1 MSISAI
7 SGAASNP
14 LQSLNS
20 QQNFRQTFSQ
30 LVDALDSGDL
40 SQAQQAYSDLS
51 QLQADGQ
58 GPATNPNSP
67 LAGALNNIGQALQ
80 NGDLGGAQ
88 QALASM
94 QQAQRGHHHGHHGHG
109 SQPASTPS
117 SSSSSPPADTQSSSN
132 LVDIT
137 A

>member
-7 SGAASNP
+7 SGAATNLIQP
-14 LQSLNS
+14 LNS
-20 QQNFRQTFSQ
+20 QQNFRQSFSQ
-30 LVDALDSGDL
+30 LVTALNSGDL
-40 SQAQQAYSDLS
+40 SQAQEAYSELS

-58 GPATNPNSP
+58 APATNPNSP
-67 LAGALNNIGQALQ
+67 LASALNNIGQALQ

-88 QALASM
+88 QALASL

-109 SQPASTPS
+109 SEPAS
-117 SSSSSPPADTQSSSN
+117 TQSSSSTAEAPASN
-132 LVDIT
+132 NIVDIT